1 MQDATIRPYML
12 ENPVILGW
20 NSISDW
26 AVQVRIQAKTL
37 PGKQNEVA
45 VVIRRLVLAR
55 LQEANLP
62 VALPPTYTRQAS

>member
-1 MQDATIRPYML
+1 VL
-12 ENPVILGW
+12 EDPVILGW

-37 PGKQNEVA
+37 PGKQNDVA

-55 LQEANLP
+55 LQEASLSL
-62 VALPPTYTRQAS
+62 ALPPTYTKPAA